1 MTQDAGQE
9 FKEVEVAISAEK
21 ASLLDGNYVND
32 LKKIMVTGSTV
43 PTYVPKKLVEC
54 YYFYKNGSTKR
65 LYVYVDN
72 SWTYSGLGGGAL
84 NYFSGRGTHGAG
96 GGTANE
102 SFTGCGFQPT
112 VLKITTY
119 PSGNYN
125 SNSVGTHTGSTTNT
139 LFNYTNGGTH
149 TGGGDSGSIIIIWD
163 NSLSTNTIANFV
175 SFDADGF
182 TIDWTSDSVAVTY
195 LWEVWG

>member
-1 MTQDAGQE
+1 MTEETGQE
-9 FKEVEVAISAEK
+9 FKAVDVAISPEA

-32 LKKIMVTGSTV
+32 LKKVMMTGDSV
-43 PTYVPKKLVEC
+43 PTYVPKKLVDC

-72 SWTYSGLGGGAL
+72 AWSYTALGASSGSYAA
-84 NYFSGRGTHGAG
+84 GRGTHGAG
-96 GGTANE
+96 GGTSNE
-102 SFTGCGFQPT
+102 SFTGCGFTPSY
-112 VLKITTY
+112 VRITTY

-125 SNSVGTHTGSTTNT
+125 SNSLGTRYGTTT
-139 LFNYTNGGTH
+139 DCLFNYTNGGTH
-149 TGGGDSGSIIIIWD
+149 TGSGTTGNIIVIWD
-163 NSLSTNTIANFV
+163 NSLSTNTIADFV

-195 LWEVWG
+195 LWECFA

>member
-1 MTQDAGQE
+1 MPEEIGQE
-9 FKEVEVAISAEK
+9 FKEINIAVSAED

-32 LKKIMVTGSTV
+32 LKKVMITGSTV
-43 PTYVPKKLVEC
+43 PTYVPKKLVDC

-72 SWTYSGLGGGAL
+72 AWSYTTLGASSSL
-84 NYFSGRGTHGAG
+84 YAKGRGTHSAG
-96 GGTANE
+96 GGTSNE
-102 SFTGCGFQPT
+102 SFTGCGFTPT
-112 VLKITTY
+112 RVRITTY

-125 SNSVGTHTGSTTNT
+125 SSCIGTHTGSTTDC

-149 TGGGDSGSIIIIWD
+149 TAGGDSSSIIVIWD

-182 TIDWTSDSVAVTY
+182 TIDWTADSVAVTY
-195 LWEVWG
+195 LWEAFA